1 MALSDGPPLRAVKSP
16 AWAGASVAMRRRRGA
31 ATCFMGP
38 TLSLTEQ
45 ENRDLDQYPA
55 RFPPYPPAL
64 PDALCPRYVDG
75 RLRWQDDDSAAS
87 RQTEEA
93 AMPRLPIRDHAFF
106 EQTVFEGEIGDG
118 LLEGGR
124 LELEGLSPLGSFRR
138 ENDPPDRFLTL
149 LKPGVRYRPQGT
161 MRRRSRHHLHE
172 AHHAARHPEVPPT
185 RRAAPVVDLLA
196 RHVEPPRDVR
206 DHRPGLQRRHRHRQ
220 LLVHVPPAAAL
231 DPAQNLPRIDTS
243 NPSGRP

>member
-1 MALSDGPPLRAVKSP
+1 MIWINILRA
-16 AWAGASVAMRRRRGA
+16 
-31 ATCFMGP
+31 F
-38 TLSLTEQ
+38 
-45 ENRDLDQYPA
+45 
-55 RFPPYPPAL
+55 
-64 PDALCPRYVDG
+64 
-75 RLRWQDDDSAAS
+75 
-87 RQTEEA
+87 
-93 AMPRLPIRDHAFF
+93 LPIRQPFRTRFARGTSTAGSVGRTTTLPPRVRPKRRPCLVSPSATMLFLSRRF
-106 EQTVFEGEIGDG
+106 SRVRSATASLRAAASTSKVFH
-118 LLEGGR
+118 LWA
-124 LELEGLSPLGSFRR
+124 PLRR